1 MSTANKIAHPR
12 AVLDFWFGEPGS
24 DGYGSPRK
32 VWFSKDAA
40 FDRRIE
46 NSFGAAVEQALSGEL
61 DGWAADPCNALARII
76 LLDQFT
82 RNIFRGDKRSFAGDP
97 QALAAAGAAV
107 GAGFDAA
114 APPFMRAFFY
124 MPFEHSEALPKQDE
138 SVRRF
143 ARLAAEAPAFEDMF
157 AFAKRHRDV
166 IERFGRFPH
175 RNAMLGRVSTCE
187 ELVYLAEPGSG
198 F

>member
-1 MSTANKIAHPR
+1 MSTAQTIADPQ
-12 AVLDFWFGEPGS
+12 AVLDFWFGEPDS
-24 DGYGSPRK
+24 DGYGAPRK
-32 VWFSKDAA
+32 VWFDKDTA
-40 FDRRIE
+40 FDRQIE
-46 NSFGAAVEQALSGEL
+46 NSFGRAVEQALSGAL
-61 DGWAADPCNALARII
+61 DGWAAEPRNALARII

-114 APPFMRAFFY
+114 VQPFMRAFFY
-124 MPFEHSEALPKQDE
+124 LPFEHSEALATQNE
-138 SVRRF
+138 SVRLL
-143 ARLAAEAPAFEDMF
+143 ARLAAEAPAFEDML

-175 RNAMLGRVSTCE
+175 RNAMLGRPSTRE
-187 ELVYLAEPGSG
+187 ELAYLAEPGSG